1 MKQKKVVEIKWY
13 AEKNNSVIFFIY
25 QCNLAT
31 VKVPYSIGI
40 KKPPYLTYISSIVKT
55 VSKCNHLRVKS

>member
-55 VSKCNHLRVKS
+55 V